1 MTNFHEY
8 IDIYVGLFL
17 ILCSLCIFIFPPKFG
32 NDFYGITTKR
42 TLLNQTVWATGQKLF
57 AVAIIAIGIIYIVL
71 GNLKLRDEIPDFVK
85 FILLIGLWKVSK
97 YIVDKVLEKKY
108 RQNNYQ

>member
-17 ILCSLCIFIFPPKFG
+17 ILCSLSIFIFPPKFG

-42 TLLNQTVWATGQKLF
+42 TLQSKTAWATGQKLF
-57 AVAIIAIGIIYIVL
+57 AVSIIAIGAIYIIL
-71 GNLKLRDEIPDFVK
+71 GNLKLREEIPDFVK
-85 FILLIGLWKVSK
+85 FVLLIGLWNLSK
-97 YIVDKVLEKKY
+97 YIVDKTLKKKY
-108 RQNNYQ
+108 PTI

>member
-17 ILCSLCIFIFPPKFG
+17 ILCALCIFIFPPKFG

-42 TLLNQTVWATGQKLF
+42 TLQNKTAWATGQKLF
-57 AVAIIAIGIIYIVL
+57 AVSIFAIGTIYIIM
-71 GNLKLRDEIPDFVK
+71 GKLKLLDEIPDFVK
-85 FILLIGLWKVSK
+85 FIMLIGLWNLSK
-97 YIVDKVLEKKY
+97 CIVDKILTKKY
-108 RQNNYQ
+108 PAI

>member
-8 IDIYVGLFL
+8 IDIYVGSFL

-42 TLLNQTVWATGQKLF
+42 TLQNKTVWAAGQKLF
-57 AVAIIAIGIIYIVL
+57 AVSIIAIGAIYIIM

-85 FILLIGLWKVSK
+85 FILLIGLWNLSK
-97 YIVDKVLEKKY
+97 YIVDKTLGKKY
-108 RQNNYQ
+108 PTI